1 MDHTMNLELKFDDD
15 RMIDRA
21 MSKATEELV
30 KQLKANIFSPKYSGW
45 GRNETTFSKK
55 AEEIV
60 KDWLNEN
67 KQELYEI
74 IAKKVAMSV
83 MRSNKFRD
91 ILEKEIERVM
101 AEETEEGR

>member
-1 MDHTMNLELKFDDD
+1 MEHTINLELKLNDDA
-15 RMIDRA
+15 MIANA
-21 MSKATEELV
+21 MSKATEELK

-45 GRNETTFSKK
+45 GRNETTLNEK
-55 AEEIV
+55 AEEIM

-83 MRSNKFRD
+83 VRSNKFRD
-91 ILEKEIERVM
+91 ILGEEIGKE
-101 AEETEEGR
+101 

>member
-1 MDHTMNLELKFDDD
+1 MEHTINLELKLNDDT
-15 RMIDRA
+15 MLANA
-21 MSKATEELV
+21 MSKATEELK
-30 KQLKANIFSPKYSGW
+30 KQLKSNIFSPKYSGW

-91 ILEKEIERVM
+91 ILGEEIGKEN
-101 AEETEEGR
+101 GDNG